1 MQIFCE
7 IWIKLRVCWLAR
19 GQWCEMC
26 GDVCFVEFSK
36 SLFIPFSGSLLLESK
51 INPNTAYQK
60 QQASITA
67 RLYFLWLLMLR
78 NCFVLGV
85 IAFFRKKEKRDDV
98 ELLMVYFIVVKNL
111 FRSLRVLNTSHSRN

>member
-1 MQIFCE
+1 MWIFCE

-26 GDVCFVEFSK
+26 DVYFVGFGK

-60 QQASITA
+60 QQASIIA
-67 RLYFLWLLMLR
+67 RLYFLWLLMLK
-78 NCFVLGV
+78 NCFVLRV
-85 IAFFRKKEKRDDV
+85 IFQG
-98 ELLMVYFIVVKNL
+98 
-111 FRSLRVLNTSHSRN
+111 SRTTWNY

>member
-1 MQIFCE
+1 MWIFCK

-26 GDVCFVEFSK
+26 GDVYFVGFSK

-60 QQASITA
+60 QQASIIA

-78 NCFVLGV
+78 NCFVLRV
-85 IAFFRKKEKRDDV
+85 IAFFREAGQHGIVDFFFFFNGGKK
-98 ELLMVYFIVVKNL
+98 LA
-111 FRSLRVLNTSHSRN
+111 